1 MANDITLKINDSQE
15 IIKVNASNGSVTKPE
30 LDSLNVAFKN
40 EDNEFTVIQTVVGL
54 KSDTDDQYTTYT
66 TDGGE
71 ANAGDL
77 INSVLINSQININ
90 SDFTTPNDKG
100 IIISSLG
107 SYNVSSGQT
116 LTFDSKLDVKLD
128 RQIFFGDGDVRFNS
142 GATNKIN
149 AVWFGATPN
158 SGVDSSDAIRKAID
172 SAIHSEGTSTVY
184 FPEGVYTIEKPIY
197 PRRYNNGDLSF
208 YNLTLLGSQFN
219 YSSFSGNGGVS
230 SFDVPNEI
238 PFVFG
243 LQGCRGVEVKNLA
256 FTGYMSEPTKEDL
269 IFLDDDSVYSQD
281 RYAPLAAIV
290 IDPLNDNGGTP
301 LPDGYSHPDLVYDN
315 DLNSSKVL
323 IENCSIAG
331 FPTGIALSPNGV
343 TQQGDSISISN
354 VRIKDGVYGVV
365 SCQDQARTVTVNNNC
380 IFQRLKWVF
389 CGDVF
394 GALQGIMPEVSDSK
408 IADGCAWVFRYSGSV
423 SYGHFVNL
431 YAEGLYGIGFCL
443 SNFQPL
449 SFVNCTFKF
458 NPKTALQKKG
468 YINPCLLYTNNAS
481 FIGSLI
487 LFGGDET
494 VTEPL
499 VISVNEVSY
508 NNCYFDTKPVNIGA
522 NVGIKN
528 STINTFSYLRSSK
541 TPFTT
546 WNVDTMTDQTTKTIN
561 YDGLIG
567 DDHTYTLTTTEPYNV
582 GEFVFGLIDPLD
594 FFPFTTQKINTAIGE
609 IISVNAGVSVTFK
622 SNSLPLSN
630 TSIKVVDYPTMNNG
644 TPVLKSI
651 DIGSW
656 NMNSKDTQTVSHSL
670 SATEWLTVH
679 DMTASIINDSD
690 ISPRKIYMLSLDG
703 NIEIDENDFI
713 LNRTLNGFFDSSSFN
728 ETGVNK
734 GSISFKYRPD

>member
-1 MANDITLKINDSQE
+1 MANDITLTINDSQE

-40 EDNEFTVIQTVVGL
+40 EDNNFTEKQTVVGL
-54 KSDTDDQYTTYT
+54 KSLTDDKYTTFT

-116 LTFDSKLDVKLD
+116 LTFDSKIDVKLD
-128 RQIFFGDGDVRFNS
+128 KQIFFGDGDVRFNS
-142 GATNKIN
+142 GATKQIN

-184 FPEGVYTIEKPIY
+184 FPSGVYTIEKPIY
-197 PRRYNNGDLSF
+197 PRRDTGSGLSF

-219 YSSFSGNGGVS
+219 YSNFGGNGGVS

-243 LQGCRGVEVKNLA
+243 LQGCRGVEIKDLA
-256 FTGYMSEPTKEDL
+256 FKGYMSEPTKEDL

-315 DLNSSKVL
+315 SLNSSKVL

-365 SCQDQARTVTVNNNC
+365 SCQDQARTVTVDSNC

-389 CGDVF
+389 CGDIF
-394 GALQGIMPEVSDSK
+394 GSQTGIMPEVSDIK
-408 IADGCAWVFRYSGSV
+408 IADGCAWVFRYSGTTT
-423 SYGHFVNL
+423 YAHFVNV
-431 YAEGLYGIGFCL
+431 YAEGLYGLGFCL

-449 SFVNCTFKF
+449 SFVNSTFKF
-458 NPKTALQKKG
+458 NPKTASQKKG
-468 YINPCLLYTNNAS
+468 YINPCLLYTDNAS
-481 FIGSLI
+481 FVGCTISV
-487 LFGGDET
+487 GGDET
-494 VTEPL
+494 ITEPL
-499 VISVNEVSY
+499 VISVDKISY
-508 NNCYFDTKPVNIGA
+508 NNCYFDTKLINIGV
-522 NVGIKN
+522 NVSTKN
-528 STINTFSYLRSSK
+528 TTIDIFSYVRDSK
-541 TPFTT
+541 IPFTT
-546 WNVDTMTDQTTKTIN
+546 WNIDTMTDQTTKTIN
-561 YDGLIG
+561 YDGLVG
-567 DDHTYTLTTTEPYNV
+567 DDHIYTLTTTEPYNV
-582 GEFVFGLIDPLD
+582 GEFVFGLIEPLN
-594 FFPFTTQKINTAIGE
+594 FFPFTTEKINTALGE
-609 IISVNAGVSVTFK
+609 IVSVNAGVSVTFK
-622 SNSLPLSN
+622 SNTLPLAN
-630 TSIKVVDYPTMNNG
+630 TSIKVIDYPTRNNG

-656 NMNSKDTQTVSHSL
+656 NMNNKDTQTVSHGL
-670 SATEWLTVH
+670 SNTEWLTVH
-679 DMTASIINDSD
+679 SMSASILNDD
-690 ISPRKIYMLSLDG
+690 DVVPRKVYMLSLDG

-713 LNRTLNGFFDSSSFN
+713 LNRTLNGFFDSSNFN
-728 ETGVNK
+728 QTGVNK
-734 GSISFKYRPD
+734 GIISFKYRPD